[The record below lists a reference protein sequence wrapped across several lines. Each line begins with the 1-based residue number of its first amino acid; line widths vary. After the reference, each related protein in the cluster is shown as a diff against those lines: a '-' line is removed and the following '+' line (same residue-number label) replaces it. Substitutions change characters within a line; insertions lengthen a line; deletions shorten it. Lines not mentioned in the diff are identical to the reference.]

1 MSHPLGYPPSMTKRI
16 QAKPVVSPVEIP
28 VFPSSARK
36 APSTR
41 RTASGA
47 PPSSTESGLLRL
59 CEEVAGRLL
68 RRYLEIQDP
77 VRAVREMRLELVAL
91 LACDQER
98 AGQIVDLALE
108 LVHVKTHGS
117 FKRNPLEL
125 SQLIARAGKQL
136 RNLADN

>member
-1 MSHPLGYPPSMTKRI
+1 MTKRFQT
-16 QAKPVVSPVEIP
+16 QAVVSPVAIP
-28 VFPSSARK
+28 VFPASARK
-36 APSTR
+36 APTTR
-41 RTASGA
+41 KFASRGKRN
-47 PPSSTESGLLRL
+47 STESGLLRL

-68 RRYLEIQDP
+68 RRYLENGDP
-77 VRAVREMRLELVAL
+77 VGAVREIRADLVSL

-98 AGQIVDLALE
+98 AGRIVDLALE

-125 SQLIARAGKQL
+125 SQLIARAGNQL